1 LEAGGF
7 SRFRT
12 LSSHGNV
19 IPICREVPADCLTPV
34 MAYLATAGRSDRSFL
49 LESVEGGERIA
60 RYSFVGSRPWMVL
73 TARGRRIEERAG
85 PRTAR
90 SQGDFLDRLR
100 EIFHAFRP
108 VVREDLPRFTG
119 GAVGYVA
126 YDAVRLFE
134 RIETKRRRAGG
145 VAADLPDV
153 WLAFYDTVLAFD
165 HLRQSLLL
173 ITSVMT
179 EAPGGG
185 GASLKRLYDRAVAR
199 LDGLAADL
207 ARGGRLP
214 GRGRRRGNGRSTFP
228 APRGAIGGAGGAP
241 ARGSLSP
248 RAYGAMV
255 EAAREHIRAGDIYQ
269 VVLSQRFERR
279 LSTDPFAVYRTLR
292 RINPSPYMYFLRDG
306 RTALA
311 GASPEMLVRVEGRR
325 VELHPIA
332 GTRPRGADPIQ
343 DAGLEAELRGDA
355 KERAEHVMLVDL
367 GRNDLGR
374 VCAPGTVRVP
384 EFMKVERF
392 SHVMHL
398 VSSVTGE
405 LAEGKDAFDALRST
419 FPAGTVSGAPKVR
432 AMEIIE
438 ELEKT
443 PRGPYAG
450 AVCYIDHSG
459 NLDSCIII
467 RTMVAQGR
475 RAWVQAGSGIVADSV
490 PRREYEE
497 SHNKARA
504 VLAAIEGAGWA
515 R

>member
-1 LEAGGF
+1 VG
-7 SRFRT
+7 
-12 LSSHGNV
+12 
-19 IPICREVPADCLTPV
+19 
-34 MAYLATAGRSDRSFL
+34 
-49 LESVEGGERIA
+49 A
-60 RYSFVGSRPWMVL
+60 RKVVQ
-73 TARGRRIEERAG
+73 IE
-85 PRTAR
+85 
-90 SQGDFLDRLR
+90 GDFLERLR
-100 EIFHAFRP
+100 GIFGGFKP
-108 VVREDLPRFTG
+108 VVPADLPRFTG

-134 RIETKRRRAGG
+134 RIESKRRGAGG
-145 VAADLPDV
+145 AGPVLPDA

-173 ITSVMT
+173 IASVMT
-179 EAPGGG
+179 EPPGGD
-185 GASLKRLYDRAVAR
+185 GASLRRLYDRAIAR
-199 LDGLAADL
+199 LDRLAVDL
-207 ARGGRLP
+207 TRGAGRLL
-214 GRGRRRGNGRSTFP
+214 GGRRRRVTHL
-228 APRGAIGGAGGAP
+228 P
-241 ARGSLSP
+241 ARATDPVRPPVRPGLSP
-248 RAYGAMV
+248 RAYRVMV
-255 EAAREHIRAGDIYQ
+255 EAAKEHIRAGDIYQ
-269 VVLSQRFERR
+269 VVLSQRFGCR
-279 LSTDPFAVYRTLR
+279 LNADPFSVYRALR

-306 RTALA
+306 ETTIA

-332 GTRPRGADPIQ
+332 GTRPRGADPEE
-343 DAGLEAELRGDA
+343 DARLEAELREDV

-405 LAEGKDAFDALRST
+405 LDEGKDAFDALRST
-419 FPAGTVSGAPKVR
+419 FPAGTVTGAPKVR
-432 AMEIIE
+432 AMEIID

-450 AVCYIDHSG
+450 AVCYIDYSG

-467 RTMVAQGR
+467 RTMVAEGR
-475 RAWVQAGSGIVADSV
+475 RAWVQAGGGIVADSE

-497 SHNKARA
+497 CLNKARA
-504 VLAAIEGAGWA
+504 VLAAMEGARAWA